1 MTTDKLRQEQPSAR
15 DDNGSLI
22 AVPSQF
28 QHADSSLAMDTD
40 DTSLLANPAN
50 AMEAVHP
57 LRTMAERIGKEVE
70 LFAEQLD
77 QYRPKMQAEDVEE
90 KREAVLELVGEY
102 HGIASET
109 VQRLRKMHGEDQ
121 KRILAEKYSGK
132 PKEERWVPERGE
144 GTEND
149 THVEDLERWQEELH
163 TWDLAYQLLQV
174 DFDQEDVKE
183 LTDGN
188 GRFVADGKYWE
199 DFLHN
204 SKSGRERLIL
214 LRWLETTAD
223 ITAGND
229 LDIIEEQLDTQT
241 GRGTYDGWMD
251 TKERIKGE
259 KRLRLW
265 DVPID
270 STGKQA
276 PQISNTEGT
285 ANIITQLDPDAPTR
299 QKLTLEKDDLQ
310 FERSFWTAI
319 WEMLRRGTPI
329 DEVRSWCA
337 ERGQQARAYSIGALA
352 AGTTLKASRRFLW
365 RQACSKLAKT
375 GGLTDQ
381 ERAVYGL
388 VSGDDR
394 TVSALCSSW
403 NDGLYMHCNWMLHKQ
418 YESWLAEQH
427 NDLFPSTNN
436 FHHLR
441 QPMKLTKQESYTAEA
456 KKTLN
461 SLHSNER
468 TRMATDNAQQRIQA
482 ALICHDMVEYIFQQ
496 GVALSKQAAK
506 DESFLRLVGPAAAQT
521 FTEAGRIMV
530 IANDHDALRVLAHLF
545 LVFQDLGLDF
555 GDGARLEACENV
567 LASYLQY
574 LRLAGKF
581 DLLPGYASRLSESR
595 RHDVLARSCPE
606 ITDLT
611 VRKNFVNLML
621 DAEVDAIAVLRDQ
634 MFFCFDLSPYSYRV
648 SETDQSSA
656 KITLMRPEP
665 DHKWP
670 FQRTRSYDEYK
681 STMTDLTSEEAR
693 LINGVRW
700 FSIVEG
706 AWAETFEALTLVAFS
721 FLQNRRIFAAI
732 ALFEAMPASDI
743 SFAKS
748 ASHLDRAVDIMDD
761 PSEDAEDSPAT
772 QQQTRPRTH
781 RRRSSNLRAFA
792 ATTPDK
798 KSLKRDLLRAHAHTY
813 YDLETLT
820 LAISALIDC
829 ASAETAVVIA
839 NMSPATSEIPLPAA
853 KKHHRQ
859 SLDALVHAM
868 EPLLHDFLHS
878 PPPYIPTSA
887 LEALKVQYLPE
898 MILAYATCLHAA
910 GYLATR
916 EHLLQCLDLATDVA
930 ANETLI
936 DIFKRAQ
943 APGHM
948 RRGYIAGEWDDG
960 AAVAAEAAQNNGAKP
975 TLAKRFENAREGGDD
990 GKGTGRM
997 KELVDAMASASKAL
1011 LDLND
1016 MQAGNG
1022 KAKERGSRR
1031 RMQRTVGIW
1040 DIERRGG
1047 DAQAVN
1053 GA

>member
-1 MTTDKLRQEQPSAR
+1 
-15 DDNGSLI
+15 
-22 AVPSQF
+22 
-28 QHADSSLAMDTD
+28 MDTD
-40 DTSLLANPAN
+40 ETSLLANPAN

-57 LRTMAERIGKEVE
+57 LRTMAERVGKEVE

-77 QYRPKMQAEDVEE
+77 QFRPKMQTDDVEV
-90 KREAVLELVGEY
+90 KREATLELVGEY
-102 HGIASET
+102 HSIASQT
-109 VQRLRKMHGEDQ
+109 VQRLRKMHGDDQ
-121 KRILAEKYSGK
+121 KTMLAKKYSGK
-132 PKEERWVPERGE
+132 PKDERWVPERRDNAQ
-144 GTEND
+144 ND

-163 TWDLAYQLLQV
+163 TWDLTYQLLHV
-174 DFDQEDVKE
+174 DFDHEDVE
-183 LTDGN
+183 DLTDGN
-188 GRFVADGKYWE
+188 GRFAADGQYWE
-199 DFLHN
+199 DFLHS

-229 LDIIEEQLDTQT
+229 LDIIEEQLDNQT
-241 GRGTYDGWMD
+241 GRGTYDGWLD

-270 STGKQA
+270 SSGKQA

-319 WEMLRRGTPI
+319 WEMLRRGTPM
-329 DEVRSWCA
+329 DEIRSWCA
-337 ERGQQARAYSIGALA
+337 ERGQQARAYSIGAHTA
-352 AGTTLKASRRFLW
+352 NTTLKASRRFLW

-375 GGLTDQ
+375 GNLTDH
-381 ERAVYGL
+381 ERAVFGL
-388 VSGDDR
+388 ISGDER
-394 TVSALCSSW
+394 TVAAVCSSW
-403 NDGLYMHCNWMLHKQ
+403 NDGLYLHCNQMLHKQ
-418 YESWLAEQH
+418 YESWLAEH
-427 NDLFPSTNN
+427 HSDLFPNRN

-441 QPMKLTKQESYTAEA
+441 QPIKITKQESYVAEA
-456 KKTLN
+456 KRTLN

-496 GVALSKQAAK
+496 GVALSKQGTRE
-506 DESFLRLVGPAAAQT
+506 ESFFSLVGPAAAQT
-521 FTEAGRIMV
+521 FPACGKIMV
-530 IANDHDALRVLAHLF
+530 IADDHDAMRVLAHLF
-545 LVFQDLGLDF
+545 LVFQDIGHDF
-555 GDGARLEACENV
+555 GGGARLEACENV

-574 LRLAGKF
+574 LRLAGKYE
-581 DLLPGYASRLSESR
+581 LLPGYASRLSESR

-621 DAEVDAIAVLRDQ
+621 DAEVDAVEVLRDQ
-634 MFFCFDLSPYSYRV
+634 MFLCFDLSPYSYRI
-648 SETDQSSA
+648 SEQEQRSP

-670 FQRTRSYDEYK
+670 FQRTRPDDDYKATITDE
-681 STMTDLTSEEAR
+681 EER
-693 LINGVRW
+693 LINGARW
-700 FSIVEG
+700 FSLVNG

-721 FLQNRRIFAAI
+721 LLQNRRIFAAI
-732 ALFEAMPASDI
+732 ALFEAMPASDT
-743 SFAKS
+743 SLAKS
-748 ASHLDRAVDIMDD
+748 TPPLGHAVDIMDD
-761 PSEDAEDSPAT
+761 SSEDAVESTPD
-772 QQQTRPRTH
+772 QQQARPRTH

-798 KSLKRDLLRAHAHTY
+798 THLKRDLLRAHAHTY
-813 YDLETLT
+813 YDLETLA

-829 ASAETAVVIA
+829 ATAETAVVVAIL
-839 NMSPATSEIPLPAA
+839 NPAESQIPLPAA

-859 SLDALVHAM
+859 TLDALVQAM
-868 EPLLHDFLHS
+868 EPLLHDFLQS
-878 PPPYIPTSA
+878 PPPYIPASA

-898 MILAYATCLHAA
+898 MILAYAACLHAA

-930 ANETLI
+930 ANEALM
-936 DIFKRAQ
+936 DVFKKAQ
-943 APGHM
+943 APGYI
-948 RRGYIAGEWDDG
+948 RRGYIVGEWDDG
-960 AAVAAEAAQNNGAKP
+960 AGVAAEQAKSNGLNGANGGKGKKP
-975 TLAKRFENAREGGDD
+975 TLAQRLEGAREGGDD

-997 KELVDAMASASKAL
+997 KELVDTMASASKAL

-1016 MQAGNG
+1016 RQSGTAKA

-1040 DIERRGG
+1040 DIERAG
-1047 DAQAVN
+1047 DRAEQAAN
-1053 GA
+1053 GF